1 LLEPGVVGIW
11 RPVLL
16 LPAGIE
22 RHLSRAQ
29 LHAVLEHEFTHIR
42 RRDNLTSAIHMVVEA
57 LCWFHPVVWWVGAR
71 MVDERERAC
80 DEQVLRACG
89 EPQVYAE
96 SILNVC
102 KLYVESPL
110 ACVSGVSGS
119 DLKKRVTAIMAG
131 RIGARL
137 TIVGKLGLALVAMV
151 IISAPLLAGMV
162 GGAEQAGQASARF
175 EVVSVKPCATDD
187 PKPVIGAARP
197 GFRSVASPYHAMVTP
212 GHVYWSCATLAQLI
226 PQAFTST
233 EHPLQNVVTRYR
245 IEDDFQPTYVKGGSS
260 WVRSERFTIE
270 AKAPI
275 EMTSAVLGNSPSR
288 AAPLPLPP
296 ALSQALRA
304 VLEDRFQLRVDR
316 ASEQRD
322 MFALTTAPG
331 GINTQRVTVPAPGDC
346 QTIEEYAAAA
356 ASAPPRTGAE
366 LVAAG
371 NPRIC
376 GRSFSGRDD
385 AGYYWEHSSVTLE
398 QFATFMASLMAEA
411 VVDRTNVAGLFN
423 IKMPQGT
430 ADLQRDPQA
439 RDAFHARGLAELGLK
454 LDRVKG
460 PAEHLVIK
468 SVQPLRP
475 DGSAGQ

>member
-137 TIVGKLGLALVAMV
+137 TIVGQLGLALVAMV

-197 GFRSVASPYHAMVTP
+197 GFRSVASPSHAMVTP

-226 PQAFTST
+226 PQAFS
-233 EHPLQNVVTRYR
+233 
-245 IEDDFQPTYVKGGSS
+245 I
-260 WVRSERFTIE
+260 
-270 AKAPI
+270 
-275 EMTSAVLGNSPSR
+275 
-288 AAPLPLPP
+288 
-296 ALSQALRA
+296 
-304 VLEDRFQLRVDR
+304 
-316 ASEQRD
+316 ASEFLGHFLDDRRILRGKDKIVFTKQD
-322 MFALTTAPG
+322 EVVAF
-331 GINTQRVTVPAPGDC
+331 I
-346 QTIEEYAAAA
+346 
-356 ASAPPRTGAE
+356 AE
-366 LVAAG
+366 
-371 NPRIC
+371 
-376 GRSFSGRDD
+376 
-385 AGYYWEHSSVTLE
+385 
-398 QFATFMASLMAEA
+398 
-411 VVDRTNVAGLFN
+411 
-423 IKMPQGT
+423 
-430 ADLQRDPQA
+430 
-439 RDAFHARGLAELGLK
+439 
-454 LDRVKG
+454 
-460 PAEHLVIK
+460 
-468 SVQPLRP
+468 
-475 DGSAGQ
+475 